1 MNEAAANAN
10 KRNWAREMES
20 ASSLGIASS
29 KLHQQFFH
37 LKMKKHISLST
48 TV

>member
-20 ASSLGIASS
+20 ASSLGKTKLANNASS
-29 KLHQQFFH
+29 SFTLR
-37 LKMKKHISLST
+37 
-48 TV
+48 